1 MPNRF
6 PQGTPVTAVQKPRL
20 LYTSAITFPK
30 AYEGHL
36 HTHECAEIFFV
47 MAGGGRFR
55 VRGEQVPV
63 QRDDFLIVLPYTEH
77 AEYSEA
83 GTRLSYIV
91 VGVEGVPLRLSRQS
105 AGFYRGT
112 LAEKSALVR
121 ELLTA
126 MVRESADKAAGYEF
140 LCGSMFQVILSYILR
155 ISGQAL
161 RVQEADASPRVHDIK
176 RMMWVKQYLDEH
188 LQQNVSLSDIEPMIN
203 LNRYSIIRYFK
214 QAFGVTPMRYLLDV
228 RLNEA
233 CFYLETS
240 DTSIRQIAELC
251 GFNSANYFSQMF
263 ERHKGISPSAYRRL
277 HREHPD
283 G

>member
-6 PQGTPVTAVQKPRL
+6 PQQTGTAAMQKARL
-20 LYTSAITFPK
+20 LYTSAITFPE

-36 HTHECAEIFFV
+36 HTHECVEMFFI
-47 MAGGGRFR
+47 MEGGGGFR
-55 VRGEQVPV
+55 VRGEHATV
-63 QRDDFLIVLPYTEH
+63 QKDDFLIVLPYTEH
-77 AEYSEA
+77 GEYSDA
-83 GTRLSYIV
+83 GSRLSYIV
-91 VGVEGVPLRLSRQS
+91 VGVEGVPLQLPRQS

-112 LAEKSALVR
+112 MADKSALIR

-126 MVRESADKAAGYEF
+126 MVQESADKRAGYEL

-161 RVQEADASPRVHDIK
+161 RVKEADAAPRTHDIK
-176 RMMWVKQYLDEH
+176 RMMWVRQYLDEH
-188 LQQNVSLSDIEPMIN
+188 LQNSVSLSDIEPMIN
-203 LNRYSIIRYFK
+203 LNRYTIIRYFK

-251 GFNSANYFSQMF
+251 GFNSSNYFTQIF
-263 ERHKGISPSAYRRL
+263 ERNKGMSPSAYRTL
-277 HREHPD
+277 CREPRD